1 MKLKPAQL
9 SNHLKRQGL
18 SPIYLLTGDEPLQ
31 MMECADRLRSFARE
45 QGFNERVVLTVES
58 KYDWE
63 NLEEQADSFSLF
75 ANKRLLE
82 IRLGAHS
89 PGTDGAKALIAYSD
103 KPPPDAILLITADKL
118 DAGKQK
124 TKWFKI
130 LSERGVIIQIWPL
143 NVSELPGWIVQR
155 MRQYG
160 LQASPEAINMI
171 AERAEGHLLA
181 CTQEIE
187 KLYLLYGK
195 GQIDTAQV
203 LDAVVDS
210 ARFDVFNWVD
220 TVLTGDVPRLVRQLQ
235 GLQAEGIEV
244 MVVAWALNK
253 EIRNLCYMTYALQS
267 GQSIAQILKT
277 YRIWAL
283 RQNAIS
289 RAIKRY
295 SKPRRWRQFL
305 RETVQID
312 RMIKGLES
320 GNPWDELQ
328 QLSLQI
334 AGVKLFGQAP
344 KR

>member
-1 MKLKPAQL
+1 MKLKAAQL

-31 MMECADRLRSFARE
+31 MMECADILRSFARQ

-58 KYDWE
+58 KFDWE

-82 IRLGAHS
+82 IRLGAQS
-89 PGTDGAKALIAYSD
+89 PGKDGAKALIAYSD
-103 KPPPDAILLITADKL
+103 NPPPDAILLITADKL
-118 DAGKQK
+118 DASKQK

-143 NVSELPGWIVQR
+143 NVSDLPGWITQR
-155 MRQYG
+155 MRQSG

-181 CTQEIE
+181 CAQEIE
-187 KLYLLYGK
+187 KLHLLYGK

-220 TVLTGDVPRLVRQLQ
+220 TVLTGDVPRLVRQLR
-235 GLQAEGIEV
+235 GLQAEGVEV
-244 MVVAWALNK
+244 VFVTWALNK

-267 GQSIAQILKT
+267 GQNLAQIFRT

-283 RQNAIS
+283 RQNVIS
-289 RAIKRY
+289 RAINRY

-305 RETVQID
+305 RDTVQID

-328 QLSLQI
+328 QLSLRI
-334 AGVKLFGQAP
+334 AGVKLFG
-344 KR
+344 